1 MEWQKGR
8 LRKDHLGVV
17 MVLAALFSSAW
28 GCGGDGIDDAAQ
40 ATPTAVTGTLEA
52 RSDFISAVMAD
63 TTDCWTDQFR
73 SMGKVYDR
81 PALILFSGMVPTSS
95 EANASAT
102 GPFYSASDGTI
113 NIDLGFYGDL
123 QQEYGAIG
131 DAAQAYVIAH
141 EIGHAVQDRLGFLGR
156 IEAAGVH
163 ASEDLRSE
171 LWLRV
176 ELQADFYAGLAAR
189 YQGERKWLRESDI
202 EQAIAAA
209 NVVGYGDLRQMGE
222 GWSMPDSFTHGTL
235 AQRVRWFT
243 LGYES
248 GDINRGDT
256 FALPYAEL

>member
-1 MEWQKGR
+1 MGWQEKR
-8 LRKDHLGVV
+8 LWKDRRWVV
-17 MVLAALFSSAW
+17 VFVAALLSLSW
-28 GCGGDGIDDAAQ
+28 GCGGDSIDDAAQ
-40 ATPTAVTGTLEA
+40 ATPTAVAGTLEA
-52 RSDFISAVMAD
+52 RSDFISAVAAD
-63 TTDCWTDQFR
+63 TADCWTEQFR
-73 SMGKVYDR
+73 SMGRDYVR
-81 PALILFSGMVPTSS
+81 PALVLFSGMVPTSS

-123 QQEYGAIG
+123 QEEYGAIG

-141 EIGHAVQDRLGFLGR
+141 EVGHAVQDRLGFLGR
-156 IEAAGVH
+156 IEAAGVD
-163 ASEDLRSE
+163 ASEVLRSE
-171 LWLRV
+171 LWLRA

-189 YQGERKWLRESDI
+189 YQGDRKWLRESDI